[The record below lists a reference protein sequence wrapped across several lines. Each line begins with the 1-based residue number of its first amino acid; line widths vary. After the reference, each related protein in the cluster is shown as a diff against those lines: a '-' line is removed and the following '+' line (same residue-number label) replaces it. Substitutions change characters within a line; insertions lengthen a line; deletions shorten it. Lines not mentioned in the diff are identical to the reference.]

1 MSEAKD
7 SQQSE
12 NSQDPLTH
20 EVVEV
25 TWDAARDTYE
35 IRQELVQTK
44 KYLTDI
50 LLDHER
56 RKLSLL
62 ERLSALENAMYESAT
77 SIQKEMSLNPEWTY
91 EFKLPL
97 NEGDSAYFIRK
108 QD

>member
-7 SQQSE
+7 SQQPE
-12 NSQDPLTH
+12 DSQDPSSH

-25 TWDAARDTYE
+25 KWDTAKDTYE

-44 KYLTDI
+44 KYLTEI

-77 SIQKEMSLNPEWTY
+77 SIQQEMSLNPEWTY

-97 NEGDSAYFIRK
+97 KEGDSAYFIRK